1 MFCLFLFSFRN
12 LIFSYSI
19 ALDLILCSAEFLLS
33 SNTLKCNHLLSLK
46 HSKPSYYPVFEKQ
59 AVCSP
64 SLPSQQIWNWTLE
77 GLTPPGPTGETQ
89 RRQIDV
95 ELCQQLRFFV
105 FFLSQDSRGVKRSV
119 LKVQPGEQRRKL
131 SALFCYKPCITLHL
145 SITLL
150 RIPAA
155 LQPGNRCTRST
166 WKTPEDDTSHSGGG
180 VLNTSDTSGETP
192 QRLNEHVEVK
202 KW

>member
-95 ELCQQLRFFV
+95 ELRQQLQFFFV
-105 FFLSQDSRGVKRSV
+105 FFVAGLERSEAIRVKGTTRRTEEETVGIV
-119 LKVQPGEQRRKL
+119 LLWTLYYVTSIHYTPADPSGPPTWEQMY
-131 SALFCYKPCITLHL
+131 S
-145 SITLL
+145 
-150 RIPAA
+150 
-155 LQPGNRCTRST
+155 ST

>member
-1 MFCLFLFSFRN
+1 M
-12 LIFSYSI
+12 
-19 ALDLILCSAEFLLS
+19 
-33 SNTLKCNHLLSLK
+33 LSLPALSADLK
-46 HSKPSYYPVFEKQ
+46 LDPGGF
-59 AVCSP
+59 
-64 SLPSQQIWNWTLE
+64 N
-77 GLTPPGPTGETQ
+77 PPGAD
-89 RRQIDV
+89 RRNTAKANW
-95 ELCQQLRFFV
+95 CRAPSAAPGFFC

-180 VLNTSDTSGETP
+180 ALNTSDTSGETP

-202 KW
+202 KR